1 MLNLNQKTIKR
12 KVKFVGVGLHS
23 GKKVNLVL
31 VPASPNHGI
40 VFKRTDLKI
49 NNQIDANFENVKEKT
64 PLCTTIQNEFGVS
77 VSTTEHLL
85 GALCGEEIDNLLIEI
100 DANELPIMDGSAK
113 NFVKKIREAG
123 IKIYDTSKKYIKV
136 LKKYELRDKKKFISV
151 EPYENDLIVDF
162 EIVYDNPLI
171 GKQRKEIS
179 LLKNDLE
186 EVYNSRTFCLYEDID
201 KVRKMGL
208 GKGGSLD
215 NAVIVR
221 GDKVLNNK
229 GLRYNDEFVMHKIL
243 DCLGDLVLSDYK
255 ILGKITCSQGGHKL
269 TNEFLRKFFSDKNN
283 YSIVEFNEKKLPN
296 TVLYNKGLAAT
307 A

>member
-1 MLNLNQKTIKR
+1 MLPT
-12 KVKFVGVGLHS
+12 
-23 GKKVNLVL
+23 
-31 VPASPNHGI
+31 
-40 VFKRTDLKI
+40 
-49 NNQIDANFENVKEKT
+49 
-64 PLCTTIQNEFGVS
+64 
-77 VSTTEHLL
+77 
-85 GALCGEEIDNLLIEI
+85 
-100 DANELPIMDGSAK
+100 
-113 NFVKKIREAG
+113 REARN
-123 IKIYDTSKKYIKV
+123 KIYDTSKKYIKV
-136 LKKYELRDKKKFISV
+136 LKKYELRNKKKFISV

-229 GLRYNDEFVMHKIL
+229 GLRYNNEFVMHKIL

-269 TNEFLRKFFSDKNN
+269 TNEFLRKFFSDKSN

-296 TVLYNKGLAAT
+296 TVLYDKGLAAT

>member
-12 KVKFVGVGLHS
+12 KVEFSGVGLHT

-40 VFKRTDLKI
+40 VFKRTDLKM
-49 NNQIDANFENVKEKT
+49 NNQIDANFENVKEAT

-113 NFVKKIREAG
+113 NFVKKIRDAG

-179 LLKNDLE
+179 LLKDDLE
-186 EVYNSRTFCLYEDID
+186 EVYNSRTFCLHEDID
-201 KVRKMGL
+201 KVRKWDL
-208 GKGGSLD
+208 ERE
-215 NAVIVR
+215 AVLI
-221 GDKVLNNK
+221 
-229 GLRYNDEFVMHKIL
+229 M
-243 DCLGDLVLSDYK
+243 
-255 ILGKITCSQGGHKL
+255 Q
-269 TNEFLRKFFSDKNN
+269 
-283 YSIVEFNEKKLPN
+283 
-296 TVLYNKGLAAT
+296 
-307 A
+307 